1 MATVAELALGSADNT
16 ASVLDTRTGARRFH
30 LTGLHSGSIYSVA
43 WSPYSF
49 RLILAETKKL
59 KKSLQN
65 MYTRNFLRGILSSI
79 AFASVRDRVCAL
91 LRNILENY

>member
-1 MATVAELALGSADNT
+1 MRHASQRVRDDPAVRRAAEKL
-16 ASVLDTRTGARRFH
+16 RPRIHCCRR
-30 LTGLHSGSIYSVA
+30 V
-43 WSPYSF
+43 YSF